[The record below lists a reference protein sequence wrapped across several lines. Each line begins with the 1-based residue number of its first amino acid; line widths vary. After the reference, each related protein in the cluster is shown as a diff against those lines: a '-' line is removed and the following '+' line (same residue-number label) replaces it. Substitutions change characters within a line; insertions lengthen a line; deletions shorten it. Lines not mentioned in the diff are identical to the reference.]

1 MRRFVN
7 IARIVILL
15 ILVAA
20 LTMVYISAL
29 YRLQLYK
36 DSSDPENL
44 SALNTSTSRITL
56 DAARGDILDRN
67 GVPLIASRATYGITL
82 SRDQLLNAVDTNGE
96 LMRIIETARE
106 YGVAYTDT
114 FPITMEAPFSYT
126 SMDEQQTYCFEQYL
140 DFFGL
145 RHDIL
150 ASDLIVWLKDH
161 YEISFTTSLND
172 ARRIIGLRYEL
183 ELRVIV
189 NIDPYVFA
197 SDVDAD
203 FIAVMKER
211 GFIGVNT
218 TTDYIRECFTA
229 SAGHLLGYTAYMDS
243 EQYEYYEKLGYPMN
257 AQVGQAGAEK
267 AFEEYLHGK
276 DGILQVTT
284 LEDGTVVSEKV
295 IEPAQPGQ
303 NVYLSLDIEL
313 QKACEDYLS
322 YLISDINSTRPD
334 PNDWATGGALVVVQP
349 KTGQVL
355 ASVSYPFYD
364 PSTLSEDY
372 DRLLAAPNQP
382 LFNRAANGI
391 YNPGST
397 FKMVTGFAGLKTG
410 FIKEFS
416 TYTDL
421 GVYTAYE
428 DYQPVCWIYSNTGGG
443 HGELDLVGAIQNSCN
458 VFFYWVGDNIG
469 IDALSSA
476 AKEFG
481 LGVPTGIEVDEDAG
495 TLSTPEY
502 KATVDPNPWYPA
514 DTIIASIGQG
524 YNMFTP
530 IQLANYCA
538 TIANGGT
545 HYALTLLS
553 KTKSADYAEVT
564 HAPDPRVLNS
574 IAEKDY
580 IRILQKGME
589 AVTVGEGSAQP
600 MFEDA
605 PVKVAAKTGT
615 VQSDGTTLTNG
626 VFICYAPADDPEI
639 AVAVVVEKGKSG
651 VNIMSA
657 ARRVVD
663 YYFSEKE
670 EEHIAAEY
678 TLLP

>member
-7 IARIVILL
+7 GTRIVIIL

-29 YRLQLYK
+29 YRLQLY
-36 DSSDPENL
+36 DDGSDPENL
-44 SALNTSTSRITL
+44 ASLNTSTSLIPL
-56 DAARGDILDRN
+56 SASRGDLLDRN
-67 GVPLIASRATYGITL
+67 GVPLIASRETYGITL

-96 LMRIIETARE
+96 LMRIIETAQE
-106 YGVAYTDT
+106 YGVEYTDT

-126 SMDEQQTYCFEQYL
+126 PMDEEQTYRFEEYL

-161 YEISFTTSLND
+161 YDIDFTTNLND

-197 SDVDAD
+197 SDVEPE

-218 TTDYIRECFTA
+218 TTNYIRECFTS

-243 EQYEYYEKLGYPMN
+243 EEYEYYEKLGYPMN

-276 DGILQVTT
+276 DGVLQVTT

-295 IEPAQPGQ
+295 IEPAQPGE
-303 NVYLSLDIEL
+303 NVYLSLDIGL
-313 QKACEDYLS
+313 QKACEDALS
-322 YLISDINSTRPD
+322 NLIAEINSTRPD
-334 PNDWATGGALVVVQP
+334 PDDWATGGAMVVVQP
-349 KTGQVL
+349 KTAQVL

-364 PSTLSEDY
+364 PTTLLEDY
-372 DRLLAAPNQP
+372 DRLMAAPNQP
-382 LFNRAANGI
+382 LFNRATNGI

-410 FIKEFS
+410 FIKEFT
-416 TYTDL
+416 TYNDL
-421 GVYTAYE
+421 GTYTAYE

-476 AKEFG
+476 AREFG
-481 LGVPTGIEVDEDAG
+481 LGVPTGIEVDEDTG

-502 KATVDPNPWYPA
+502 KATIDPNPWYPA

-530 IQLANYCA
+530 IQMANYCA
-538 TIANGGT
+538 TIANGGN

-553 KTKSADYAEVT
+553 KVKSADYSQVT
-564 HAPDPRVLNS
+564 LSPDPRVLN
-574 IAEKDY
+574 IIEERDY
-580 IRILQKGME
+580 VRILQKGME

-600 MFEDA
+600 VFEDA

-615 VQSDGTTLTNG
+615 VQSDGSTVTNG
-626 VFICYAPADDPEI
+626 VFICYAPAEDPEI
-639 AVAVVVEKGKSG
+639 AIAVVVEKGKSG
-651 VNIMSA
+651 ITIMSA
-657 ARRVVD
+657 ARQVVD
-663 YYFSEKE
+663 YYFSEAE
-670 EEHIAAEY
+670 EQQVAAEY